1 MGIKAYK
8 GFNKDM
14 TCRGFQYEEGK
25 DYETDSAKVCDKGFH
40 ACEYPLY
47 VFRYYEP
54 SKSVFHEVELD
65 GDIDKDSNDS
75 KVASTKI
82 HIGARLDIAG
92 LVKASVEFIKNK
104 CVKENDATGYGSANS
119 ATGNWSANSATGN
132 WSANSA
138 TGDGSANSATG
149 YGSANS
155 ATGYWSANS
164 ATGNWSANSATGNWS
179 ANSAT
184 GYGSANSATGNRS
197 ANSATGYG
205 SANSATG
212 DGSANSATGNWSAN
226 SATGYGSA
234 NVSTGSKC
242 TNESNG
248 EAGISV
254 CWGPDSKAKGEIGN
268 YLVISEWEDG
278 RLICAKMRK
287 VDGKHIK
294 ANTFYVL
301 KDGKF
306 VEVK

>member
-25 DYETDSAKVCDKGFH
+25 DYETDSAKVCKKGFH
-40 ACEYPLY
+40 ACEYPLD

-104 CVKENDATGYGSANS
+104 CVKENDATGY
-119 ATGNWSANSATGN
+119 
-132 WSANSA
+132 
-138 TGDGSANSATG
+138 
-149 YGSANS
+149 
-155 ATGYWSANS
+155 
-164 ATGNWSANSATGNWS
+164 
-179 ANSAT
+179 
-184 GYGSANSATGNRS
+184 RS

-212 DGSANSATGNWSAN
+212 DWSANSATGDWSANSATGYGSANSATGYGSAN

>member
-25 DYETDSAKVCDKGFH
+25 DYETNSVKVCKKGFH
-40 ACEYPLY
+40 ACEYPLD

-65 GDIDKDSNDS
+65 GDIDKDIDNT
-75 KVASTKI
+75 KVSSTKI
-82 HIGARLDIAG
+82 HIGARLDIVG
-92 LVKASVEFIKNK
+92 LVNASIDYVKSK
-104 CVKENDATGYGSANS
+104 CAKENNS
-119 ATGNWSANSATGN
+119 
-132 WSANSA
+132 
-138 TGDGSANSATG
+138 
-149 YGSANS
+149 
-155 ATGYWSANS
+155 
-164 ATGNWSANSATGNWS
+164 TGNWS

-184 GYGSANSATGNRS
+184 GYGSANSATGYRS
-197 ANSATGYG
+197 ANSATGNW

-212 DGSANSATGNWSAN
+212 DWSAN

-234 NVSTGSKC
+234 NVSTGSNC
-242 TNESNG
+242 INESNG

-254 CWGPDSKAKGEIGN
+254 CWGSDSKAKGEIGN
-268 YLVISEWEDG
+268 YLVLSEWKDG
-278 RLICAKMRK
+278 ILINAKMRK

-294 ANTFYVL
+294 ANTFYML

-306 VEVK
+306 VEVE

>member
-40 ACEYPLY
+40 ACEYPLD
-47 VFRYYEP
+47 VFHYYEP

-119 ATGNWSANSATGN
+119 ATGDR
-132 WSANSA
+132 SANSA
-138 TGDGSANSATG
+138 TGD
-149 YGSANS
+149 
-155 ATGYWSANS
+155 
-164 ATGNWSANSATGNWS
+164 
-179 ANSAT
+179 
-184 GYGSANSATGNRS
+184 RS

-205 SANSATG
+205 
-212 DGSANSATGNWSAN
+212 SAN

>member
-25 DYETDSAKVCDKGFH
+25 DYETDSAKVCKKGFH
-40 ACEYPLY
+40 ACEYPLD

-104 CVKENDATGYGSANS
+104 CVKENDATG
-119 ATGNWSANSATGN
+119 
-132 WSANSA
+132 
-138 TGDGSANSATG
+138 DM
-149 YGSANS
+149 
-155 ATGYWSANS
+155 
-164 ATGNWSANSATGNWS
+164 
-179 ANSAT
+179 
-184 GYGSANSATGNRS
+184 
-197 ANSATGYG
+197 
-205 SANSATG
+205 
-212 DGSANSATGNWSAN
+212 SAN

-287 VDGKHIK
+287 VDGKNIK

>member
-25 DYETDSAKVCDKGFH
+25 DYETDSAKVCKKGFH
-40 ACEYPLY
+40 ACEYPLD

-54 SKSVFHEVELD
+54 PKSVFHEVELD

-104 CVKENDATGYGSANS
+104 CVKENDATCD
-119 ATGNWSANSATGN
+119 WSANSATGY
-132 WSANSA
+132 
-138 TGDGSANSATG
+138 GSANSATG

-155 ATGYWSANS
+155 ATGD
-164 ATGNWSANSATGNWS
+164 
-179 ANSAT
+179 
-184 GYGSANSATGNRS
+184 RS
-197 ANSATGYG
+197 ANSATG
-205 SANSATG
+205 
-212 DGSANSATGNWSAN
+212 DRSAN

-234 NVSTGSKC
+234 NVSTGSNC
-242 TNESNG
+242 INESNG

-254 CWGPDSKAKGEIGN
+254 CWGSDSKAKGEIGN
-268 YLVISEWEDG
+268 YLVLSEWKDG
-278 RLICAKMRK
+278 ILINAKMRK

-294 ANTFYVL
+294 ANTFYML

-306 VEVK
+306 VEV

>member
-8 GFNKDM
+8 GFKKDM

-25 DYETDSAKVCDKGFH
+25 DYETNSVKVCKKGFH
-40 ACEYPLY
+40 ACEYPLD

-65 GDIDKDSNDS
+65 GDIDKDIDNT
-75 KVASTKI
+75 KVSSTKI
-82 HIGARLDIAG
+82 HIGARLDIVG
-92 LVKASVEFIKNK
+92 LVNASIDYVKSK
-104 CVKENDATGYGSANS
+104 CAKENNSTGD
-119 ATGNWSANSATGN
+119 

-138 TGDGSANSATG
+138 TGD
-149 YGSANS
+149 
-155 ATGYWSANS
+155 WSANS
-164 ATGNWSANSATGNWS
+164 ATGDWS

-197 ANSATGYG
+197 ANSATGYW

-212 DGSANSATGNWSAN
+212 DGSANSATGDWSANSATGDWSAN

-234 NVSTGSKC
+234 NVSTGSNC
-242 TNESNG
+242 INESNG

-254 CWGPDSKAKGEIGN
+254 CWGSDSKAKGEIGN
-268 YLVISEWEDG
+268 YLVLSEWKDG
-278 RLICAKMRK
+278 ILINAKMRK

-294 ANTFYVL
+294 ANTFYML

-306 VEVK
+306 VEVE

>member
-25 DYETDSAKVCDKGFH
+25 DYETDSAKVCKKGFH
-40 ACEYPLY
+40 ACEYPLD

-65 GDIDKDSNDS
+65 GDIDKYSNDS

-104 CVKENDATGYGSANS
+104 CVKENDATGDRSANS
-119 ATGNWSANSATGN
+119 ATGYWSANSATGDWSAN
-132 WSANSA
+132 SATGDGSANSA

-149 YGSANS
+149 YGSAN
-155 ATGYWSANS
+155 
-164 ATGNWSANSATGNWS
+164 
-179 ANSAT
+179 
-184 GYGSANSATGNRS
+184 
-197 ANSATGYG
+197 
-205 SANSATG
+205 
-212 DGSANSATGNWSAN
+212 
-226 SATGYGSA
+226 
-234 NVSTGSKC
+234 VSTGSNC
-242 TNESNG
+242 INESNG

-254 CWGPDSKAKGEIGN
+254 CWGSDSKAKGEIGN
-268 YLVISEWEDG
+268 YLVLSEWKDG
-278 RLICAKMRK
+278 ILINAKMRK

-294 ANTFYVL
+294 ANTFYML

-306 VEVK
+306 VEVE

>member
-40 ACEYPLY
+40 ACEYPLD
-47 VFRYYEP
+47 VFHYYEP

-104 CVKENDATGYGSANS
+104 CVKENDATGDWSANSSTGYRSANS
-119 ATGNWSANSATGN
+119 ATGD

-138 TGDGSANSATG
+138 TGD
-149 YGSANS
+149 
-155 ATGYWSANS
+155 
-164 ATGNWSANSATGNWS
+164 
-179 ANSAT
+179 
-184 GYGSANSATGNRS
+184 
-197 ANSATGYG
+197 
-205 SANSATG
+205 
-212 DGSANSATGNWSAN
+212 WSAN

-306 VEVK
+306 VEVE

>member
-1 MGIKAYK
+1 MKAYK
-8 GFNKDM
+8 GFNEDM

-25 DYETDSAKVCDKGFH
+25 DYETDSAKVCKKGFH
-40 ACEYPLY
+40 ACEYPLD

-104 CVKENDATGYGSANS
+104 CVKENDATGDMSANSATGYGSANS
-119 ATGNWSANSATGN
+119 ATGYRSANSATGY
-132 WSANSA
+132 
-138 TGDGSANSATG
+138 GSANSATG

-155 ATGYWSANS
+155 ATGDWSANS
-164 ATGNWSANSATGNWS
+164 ATGD
-179 ANSAT
+179 
-184 GYGSANSATGNRS
+184 RS

-205 SANSATG
+205 
-212 DGSANSATGNWSAN
+212 SAN

-248 EAGISV
+248 KAGISV

>member
-40 ACEYPLY
+40 ACEYPLD
-47 VFRYYEP
+47 VFHYYEP

-65 GDIDKDSNDS
+65 GDIDKYSNDS

-104 CVKENDATGYGSANS
+104 CVKENDATGNRSANS
-119 ATGNWSANSATGN
+119 ATGNR
-132 WSANSA
+132 SANSA
-138 TGDGSANSATG
+138 TGD
-149 YGSANS
+149 
-155 ATGYWSANS
+155 
-164 ATGNWSANSATGNWS
+164 
-179 ANSAT
+179 
-184 GYGSANSATGNRS
+184 GSANSATGNRS
-197 ANSATGYG
+197 ANSATGDR

-212 DGSANSATGNWSAN
+212 DWSAN

-254 CWGPDSKAKGEIGN
+254 CWGTDSKAKGEIGN
-268 YLVISEWEDG
+268 YLVISEWKDG

>member
-25 DYETDSAKVCDKGFH
+25 DYETNSVKVCKKGFH
-40 ACEYPLY
+40 ACEYPLD

-65 GDIDKDSNDS
+65 GDIDKDIDNT
-75 KVASTKI
+75 KVSSTKI
-82 HIGARLDIAG
+82 HIGARLDIVG
-92 LVKASVEFIKNK
+92 LVNASIDYVKSK
-104 CVKENDATGYGSANS
+104 CAKENNS
-119 ATGNWSANSATGN
+119 
-132 WSANSA
+132 
-138 TGDGSANSATG
+138 TGD
-149 YGSANS
+149 
-155 ATGYWSANS
+155 
-164 ATGNWSANSATGNWS
+164 
-179 ANSAT
+179 
-184 GYGSANSATGNRS
+184 RS

-212 DGSANSATGNWSAN
+212 SN
-226 SATGYGSA
+226 
-234 NVSTGSKC
+234 C
-242 TNESNG
+242 INESNG

-254 CWGPDSKAKGEIGN
+254 CWGSDSKAKGEIGN
-268 YLVISEWEDG
+268 YLVLSEWKDG
-278 RLICAKMRK
+278 ILINAKMRK

-301 KDGKF
+301 KYGKF